1 MKLYAICFSIKW
13 PRSRRDCLF
22 VPGDEVELLKRLRG
36 WSALPV
42 CRCSREHQSLP
53 LGLSIQNLDQTNIGA
68 LKTTC
73 HSRRTT
79 ISRPTLD
86 ETIVVLK
93 EELIQVNP
101 LSFARM
107 SSDIAHDDC
116 EGRFWACPYFS
127 VQPSLLL
134 GTVPNFGEV
143 FESNG

>member
-22 VPGDEVELLKRLRG
+22 VPGDEVEVLKRLRG

-42 CRCSREHQSLP
+42 CRCSREH
-53 LGLSIQNLDQTNIGA
+53 
-68 LKTTC
+68 
-73 HSRRTT
+73 HRRTT

-101 LSFARM
+101 LSFAR
-107 SSDIAHDDC
+107 C
-116 EGRFWACPYFS
+116 GCGP
-127 VQPSLLL
+127 
-134 GTVPNFGEV
+134 
-143 FESNG
+143 

>member
-42 CRCSREHQSLP
+42 LRSSYLH
-53 LGLSIQNLDQTNIGA
+53 
-68 LKTTC
+68 
-73 HSRRTT
+73 RRTT